1 MTGHH
6 LLNAMAVGATSV
18 NLTKGHNNMLASSVV
33 VIRERNLGAGL
44 DNGAV
49 HL

>member
-1 MTGHH
+1 MGCHH
-6 LLNAMAVGATSV
+6 LLNAMAVRAAGV
-18 NLTKGHNNMLASSVV
+18 NLTEGRNNMLAGGVV
-33 VIRERNLGAGL
+33 VIREGNLGAGL